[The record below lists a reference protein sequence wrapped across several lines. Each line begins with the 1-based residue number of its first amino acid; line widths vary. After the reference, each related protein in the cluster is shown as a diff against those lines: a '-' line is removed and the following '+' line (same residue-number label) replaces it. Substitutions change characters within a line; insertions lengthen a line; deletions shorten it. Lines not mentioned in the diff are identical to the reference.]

1 MRILP
6 LLLALSPCAAHALS
20 VDAKAM
26 ARFDIGYATCEQQMP
41 QMRGHR
47 DEAWLSL
54 WRVKADAPVRAQ
66 LEAVRK
72 GPVYR
77 AERARVLKAG
87 AASEASAA
95 SAASPIDQQCQGLWN
110 ETQRMLQTKP

>member
-1 MRILP
+1 MRIPSALVLIALLP
-6 LLLALSPCAAHALS
+6 AAAHALD
-20 VDAKAM
+20 VDAKKM
-26 ARFDIGYATCEQQMP
+26 ARFDIGYAACEQQMP

-54 WRVKADAPVRAQ
+54 WRVKPDAKVRAQ

-77 AERARVLKAG
+77 AERSRVLKVG
-87 AASEASAA
+87 AASAA
-95 SAASPIDQQCQGLWN
+95 SAASPIDQQCQALWN
-110 ETQRMLQTKP
+110 ETQRMLQSKP